1 MTTSSQQ
8 QQRQFQP
15 TTTTAAPPVKSVW
28 KKFNDQASS
37 TASQTGSRTLV
48 NGTADD
54 GHDRDSVS
62 SRDIT
67 QGEGLSQGQST
78 PASSMTDEV
87 RISSPAP
94 DLPLPS
100 IPVDSQTASSSSAY
114 TRKTLVKDKGH
125 AQQHQPAKESQQK
138 SSKLSAK
145 IHPKE
150 SPNPQKT
157 SSNDKYQQSLV
168 NGISSDPQDKDSISS
183 KDITHGE
190 GSSQGHST
198 PASSLTDETQTT
210 SPPAPPAPVYRPA
223 PLPAVNPW
231 KIRQEEMERKR
242 WKESQET
249 PPTPLVPDRVVPKP
263 PTAKPSNKPNGVVK
277 TDGMNFY
284 FYYSNRDL
292 AKAPIRR
299 QNKVNAAPPA
309 LEDPE
314 AWPSPDIAAIVE
326 KEDRTKTT
334 PTLPSKDSSKEG
346 SNTPTREASTEGT
359 KEVSIEGS
367 KEGEHREHK
376 EPRETKKKKWEKIE
390 VNFQYDHPQTR
401 RGRGGKFNN
410 RGGRGGGKESYQR
423 GKEGAAHDR
432 PERDEKH
439 RDTPR
444 SDNEDVNL
452 AGARGDLPP
461 VERRAQSLSFEA
473 GRRVHD
479 VQHPS
484 EWALPVPYSQEPLPV
499 NPPEGL
505 RRETSPARF
514 NQHARQTQG
523 PRDSSAHRSQSRGS
537 SRGKLSSSPDGSK
550 RDVVDHHLSAA
561 TSPNGQM
568 QFPDMPSQWEDP
580 EQHLQNSQFNQ
591 QPNQAR
597 RGTGRGSYRSRNGYS
612 PINYPQYPPPQQQ
625 LPFQGFYP
633 SMYPPPMQTGFPM
646 NTRGQSVPY
655 YQPNAMSRYPQ
666 PGFPQQWMPDFSRLG
681 VQPMPVV
688 DEEMKTRIV
697 RQV

>member
-15 TTTTAAPPVKSVW
+15 STTATPPVKSVW
-28 KKFNDQASS
+28 KKFNDQTSS
-37 TASQTGSRTLV
+37 TTSQTGSRTLV

-94 DLPLPS
+94 ELPLPS
-100 IPVDSQTASSSSAY
+100 IPDDSQAPSPSSVY
-114 TRKTLVKDKGH
+114 IQKTSVKDKGQV
-125 AQQHQPAKESQQK
+125 QQLHPAKESQQK
-138 SSKLSAK
+138 PSKLFAK
-145 IHPKE
+145 NHPKE
-150 SPNPQKT
+150 YPNPHKT
-157 SSNDKYQQSLV
+157 SFNDKHQQLLV
-168 NGISSDPQDKDSISS
+168 NGTSTDPQDKDSVSS

-190 GSSQGHST
+190 GSSRGHST
-198 PASSLTDETQTT
+198 AASSLTDETQTT

-249 PPTPLVPDRVVPKP
+249 PPTPLVPDRVIPKP

-334 PTLPSKDSSKEG
+334 PTLPSRDSPKEG
-346 SNTPTREASTEGT
+346 SNTPTRDASTEDL
-359 KEVSIEGS
+359 KELSTEGL
-367 KEGEHREHK
+367 KEGEPREHK

-390 VNFQYDHPQTR
+390 VNFQYDPPQAR

-423 GKEGAAHDR
+423 GKEVVHDR
-432 PERDEKH
+432 PERDEK
-439 RDTPR
+439 RKDTPR

-452 AGARGDLPP
+452 AGAKGDLPP
-461 VERRAQSLSFEA
+461 AERRAQSLSFEG
-473 GRRVHD
+473 GRRMPD

-484 EWALPVPYSQEPLPV
+484 EWVLPLPYGQEPLPM

-505 RRETSPARF
+505 RRETSPARL
-514 NQHARQTQG
+514 NQHARQIQG
-523 PRDSSAHRSQSRGS
+523 PRDTSAQRSQSRGS
-537 SRGKLSSSPDGSK
+537 SRGKHSSSPDGSK
-550 RDVVDHHLSAA
+550 RDVGDHHHSA

-568 QFPDMPSQWEDP
+568 QFQDVPPQWEDP
-580 EQHLQNSQFNQ
+580 EQHPQNSQFNQ

-612 PINYPQYPPPQQQ
+612 PINYPQYPPPQQ

-646 NTRGQSVPY
+646 NARAHSVPY

-666 PGFPQQWMPDFSRLG
+666 PGYSQQWMPDFSRLG
-681 VQPMPVV
+681 VQPVPMV
-688 DEEMKTRIV
+688 DEEMKQRIV